1 MTDGGKC
8 QVADGRKS
16 GMADKRKSGMT
27 DKRKSGM
34 TVSSKTPDDRRYRL
48 AAHWKISLAGS
59 IAFRSIHQGWGAS
72 AQTVADLFP
81 TMGVIQ
87 NKDPTWTN
95 KAFAGA

>member
-1 MTDGGKC
+1 
-8 QVADGRKS
+8 
-16 GMADKRKSGMT
+16 MADKRKSGMT